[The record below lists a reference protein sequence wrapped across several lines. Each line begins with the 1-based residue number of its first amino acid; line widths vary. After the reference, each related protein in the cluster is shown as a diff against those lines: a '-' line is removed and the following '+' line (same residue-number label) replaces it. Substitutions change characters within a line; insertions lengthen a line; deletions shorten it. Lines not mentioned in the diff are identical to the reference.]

1 MEQEYKTKV
10 YNKKNKRPLK
20 DLLRLVRYEEN
31 GLIHELYLNDIDNM
45 IIMVCRD
52 KENNNLGLMDSVEF
66 DCIRDMGEYIMEMR
80 KESLIKDV
88 KRGIEEY
95 KTYLKNKNNEVK

>member
-10 YNKKNKRPLK
+10 YNKKNKLPLK
-20 DLLRLVRYEEN
+20 DLLRLVRYEED

-52 KENNNLGLMDSVEF
+52 KENNDLGLMDSVEF
-66 DCIRDMGEYIMEMR
+66 NCIRDMGECIMEMR

-88 KRGIEEY
+88 KRGIEKY